1 MARSCGIRIGAR
13 RFELVALE
21 GTVKK
26 PKLIAC
32 VAGEIPPGEDPQ
44 AAALTAL
51 REALRKHK
59 LPVDNAGL
67 AIDTGL
73 AAFRRLTLPFSDRE
87 KIEQVLKFE
96 VESQLPHF
104 TIDEVV
110 VDFAL
115 QGSLPNESRLL
126 AIAVPKASMRPTLE
140 LAERTGIDALDAG
153 LEALCALNS
162 AQQAGKLP
170 LEAAQ
175 ILIHVG
181 EASTAVLVVDGGELV
196 SVRAIRIGALPPLP
210 NAPPPAAAEG
220 EAAAVEPPRAA
231 DPADAVR
238 RLKRELSRAILATQT
253 ERPLKAIL
261 LCGFELEG
269 LLDENALPAPL
280 ERYAPISE
288 TEAHAAGDHAGRF
301 AAAHGAALERL
312 GTVWLPQH
320 LRREDLHYA
329 GKFERLELP
338 LSVAGLVLVA
348 LLAVQLIVTSRLIQF
363 HETDLESR
371 RNTSNNYMLS
381 NPASGAAGNLR
392 RAPDAIK
399 DYVAR
404 IRAGKE
410 TEREPY
416 GQLVHIRDL
425 LKKEIDRLRKELG
438 QDSQITQPQSALE
451 GLSLVLGVLNRMGE
465 ESVGRVALRDL
476 QADYIAGRGGKA
488 DTVSVR
494 LAMSFFAEDDLSATR
509 HYNDFVNELSS
520 QPWCVE
526 VPARE
531 TKPLPGGNGID
542 VPSLTATLD
551 LSKIARASN
560 EVAQR

>member
-32 VAGEIPPGEDPQ
+32 VAGEIPPGENPQ
-44 AAALTAL
+44 AAALAAL

-67 AIDTGL
+67 AIDTGI

-96 VESQLPHF
+96 VESQLPHLS
-104 TIDEVV
+104 IDEVV

-126 AIAVPKASMRPTLE
+126 AIAVPKASLRPTLE
-140 LAERTGIDALDAG
+140 LAERAGIDALDAG
-153 LEALCALNS
+153 LEAFAALNS
-162 AQQAGKLP
+162 AQQAGKLA

-181 EASTAVLVVDGGELV
+181 EASTAVMVVDGGELV
-196 SVRAIRIGALPPLP
+196 AVRAIRIGALPPVP
-210 NAPPPAAAEG
+210 NAPAPVAAEG
-220 EAAAVEPPRAA
+220 EAAPELPRATDA
-231 DPADAVR
+231 ADALR
-238 RLKRELSRAILATQT
+238 RLKRELARAILSTHT
-253 ERPLKAIL
+253 ERQLNAVL

-269 LLDENALPAPL
+269 LLDEDALPAPL
-280 ERYAPISE
+280 ERYAPVSDE
-288 TEAHAAGDHAGRF
+288 EARAAGASAGLF

-312 GTVWLPQH
+312 GAVWLPQH

-451 GLSLVLGVLNRMGE
+451 GLSLVLGVLSSMGE
-465 ESVGRVALRDL
+465 EQVGRVGLREL
-476 QADYIAGRGGKA
+476 QADYMAGRAGKA

-494 LAMSFFAEDDLSATR
+494 LVMSFFAEDDLTATR
-509 HYNDFVNELSS
+509 HYNDFVNELSA

-542 VPSLTATLD
+542 VPGLNATLD
-551 LSKIARASN
+551 LSKISRAAP